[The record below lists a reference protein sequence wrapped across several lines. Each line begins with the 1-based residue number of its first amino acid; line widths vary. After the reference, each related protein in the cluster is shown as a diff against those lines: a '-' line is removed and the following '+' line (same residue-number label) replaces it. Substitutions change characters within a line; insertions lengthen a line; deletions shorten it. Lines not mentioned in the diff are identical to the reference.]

1 MNITLDPRY
10 TADIHDLCLRYE
22 HLLEQ
27 ARQGMPSHA
36 GSTGW
41 LDPYAHA
48 DDVFLL
54 RIEERARVI
63 RDEAEVVV
71 IIGVGGSNNAAR
83 TVIEA
88 TESGDRPR
96 ILYGGTSTSPHAMQ
110 SVLDEIDGKRVH
122 LIVIAKNFE
131 TLEPGASFRV
141 LRRHLTQTC
150 GAGAAHRI
158 TAIGSAGGRLEQL
171 ALEHRWSFFPFP
183 DDVGGRY
190 SMFSAVALLPM
201 AVAGLDIRSYLRSAA
216 ETKSSLLAIEA
227 QDNPPLRYA
236 ALRRHLY
243 LDGYRGEVL
252 SFFDPRMQYFLKWW
266 IQLFAESEGKGGNG
280 LLPSGCFFSEELHSM
295 GQFLQDGTPSFFETF
310 LETRETCRGPALSGD
325 GIDDGFAYLDES
337 SFVDLNHS
345 ARDAAIWAHHQH
357 IPTNIISVGAPGE
370 ETFGRLFMFFALA
383 CVFSC
388 EMAQV
393 NPFDQP
399 GVEAYKT
406 MMFKKLKGT

>member
-1 MNITLDPRY
+1 M
-10 TADIHDLCLRYE
+10 
-22 HLLEQ
+22 
-27 ARQGMPSHA
+27 GMPSHA

-48 DDVFLL
+48 DDALLL
-54 RIEERARVI
+54 RIEERAQAI
-63 RDEAEVVV
+63 SDEAELVVV
-71 IIGVGGSNNAAR
+71 IGVGGSNNAAR
-83 TVIEA
+83 AVIEA
-88 TESGDRPR
+88 AERGDRPR

-110 SVLDEIDGKRVH
+110 SLLNEMDGKQVH

-131 TLEPGASFRV
+131 TLEPGVCFRV
-141 LRRHLTQTC
+141 LRRHLTQTY

-171 ALEHRWSFFPFP
+171 ASEYGWAFFHFP
-183 DDVGGRY
+183 EDVGGRY

-201 AVAGLDIRSYLRSAA
+201 AAAGLDIRSYLCAAA
-216 ETKSSLLAIEA
+216 ESKRSLLAIDA
-227 QDNPPLRYA
+227 QENQILRYA
-236 ALRRHLY
+236 AMRRHLY

-266 IQLFAESEGKGGNG
+266 IQLFAESEGKGNNG

-295 GQFLQDGTPSFFETF
+295 GQFLQDGTPSVFETF
-310 LETRETCRGPALSGD
+310 LETEETSRGPALSGD
-325 GIDDGFAYLDES
+325 GIDDGFAYLDDA
-337 SFVDLNHS
+337 SFADLNRS
-345 ARDAAIWAHHQH
+345 ARDAAIRAHQQH
-357 IPTNIISVGAPGE
+357 IPTSIISVGAPDE

-388 EMAQV
+388 EMADV

-406 MMFKKLKGT
+406 MMFNTLKGT